1 MVGVVCNGRNFGRA
15 TAFGAE
21 TNRTGCLAVTVICAV
36 IASSTKE
43 RADTNT
49 DTSLRAFENLCY
61 STTVVLLY
69 VYIRVAV
76 KTARSRGL
84 LRTAL
89 YIHFHPRRT
98 NCALEFLTADS

>member
-1 MVGVVCNGRNFGRA
+1 MYTYSSTTVVLGVVCNGRDFGRA

-49 DTSLRAFENLCY
+49 DTRAFENLCY
-61 STTVVLLY
+61 TIHKYSNRPKTKDTPRIIAVTV
-69 VYIRVAV
+69 
-76 KTARSRGL
+76 ARPCQ
-84 LRTAL
+84 
-89 YIHFHPRRT
+89 F
-98 NCALEFLTADS
+98 